1 MLACHFTC
9 QHVISSASE
18 KSSQHRVDFSSLLLV
33 EMTSSYNTCISFLE
47 EEMNFGRA
55 FTFVFEDPDWM
66 KKVGI
71 AALVSLIPVVGTIAV
86 LGWTL
91 EITRRVI
98 KGEGE
103 TLPEWSDFGGF
114 IGKGFQALVVGL
126 GYAAPLILIFICG
139 MSISVLPAMMSNG
152 NNADA
157 LGGVMALVMFCTYCL
172 AALLGIGIGIVL
184 PAAYGKLADTG
195 ELGAAF
201 RFGEVIGM
209 VRAAPGPF
217 LMVVLGGIL
226 ANGFIA
232 PLGSILCGIGLL
244 LTYAYAM
251 LVMAHLYGQAYKTA
265 QETQGGAGGD
275 LEPTAMP

>member
-1 MLACHFTC
+1 
-9 QHVISSASE
+9 
-18 KSSQHRVDFSSLLLV
+18 
-33 EMTSSYNTCISFLE
+33 
-47 EEMNFGRA
+47 MNFGRA
-55 FTFVFEDPDWM
+55 FTFVFEDPDWL

-71 AALVSLIPVVGTIAV
+71 AALVSLIPVVGSIAV

-103 TLPEWSDFGGF
+103 SLPEWSDFGAY

-126 GYAAPLILIFICG
+126 GYAAPLILIMLCG
-139 MSISVLPAMMSNG
+139 LTISLLPAMLSGNG
-152 NNADA
+152 NGDTA
-157 LGGVMALVMFCTYCL
+157 GGLMALVMFCTYCL
-172 AALLGIGIGIVL
+172 VAILGIAVGIVI

-201 RFGEVIGM
+201 RFGEVIGL

-217 LMVVLGGIL
+217 LMVLLGGIV
-226 ANGFIA
+226 ANGVIA
-232 PLGSILCGIGLL
+232 PLGTVACGVGALF
-244 LTYAYAM
+244 TMAYAM

-265 QETQGGAGGD
+265 SETRGGLDAANP
-275 LEPTAMP
+275 L